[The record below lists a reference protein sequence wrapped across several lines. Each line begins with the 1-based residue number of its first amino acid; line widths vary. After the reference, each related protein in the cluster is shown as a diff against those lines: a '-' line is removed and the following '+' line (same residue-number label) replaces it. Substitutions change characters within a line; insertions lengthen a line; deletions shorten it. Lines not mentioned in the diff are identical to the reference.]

1 MQFSKGTSSS
11 NIAFGMLIGSW
22 WDGKIILELI
32 NYIKL
37 PEKDTE
43 NDIA

>member
-11 NIAFGMLIGSW
+11 SVAFGMLIASW

-37 PEKDTE
+37 AEKDTE